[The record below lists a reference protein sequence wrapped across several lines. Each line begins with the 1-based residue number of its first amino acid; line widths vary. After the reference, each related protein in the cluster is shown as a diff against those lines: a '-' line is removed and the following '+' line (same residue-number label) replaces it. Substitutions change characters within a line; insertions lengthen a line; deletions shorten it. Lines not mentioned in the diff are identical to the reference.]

1 MRLSELRKQVLTHRE
16 LLLSLPFV
24 NEINLANPHEYDH
37 SHSSSAGS
45 GWLRASV
52 FGAMDGLVSNV
63 GLIAGIAAAGAS
75 PGIVAITGISG
86 LIAGAISMAL
96 GEYTSVRT
104 QNEQLQVEV
113 ETERNALHR
122 NPVGEEAE
130 LSTMFES
137 LGMLPDTARDAA
149 SQVHANTEQALKV
162 HLAHELGLSPDEQP
176 SPRVAAFASLI
187 SFSIGAIIPV
197 LPFLFGFGTLWW
209 ALLFGGIGLLV
220 AGFAAAKFTD
230 RNPFAGAG
238 RQLLFGGIAVAATYG
253 IGSLLGVS
261 ALG

>member
-1 MRLSELRKQVLTHRE
+1 M
-16 LLLSLPFV
+16 

-37 SHSSSAGS
+37 THASSAGS
-45 GWLRASV
+45 SWLRASV

-75 PGIVAITGISG
+75 PGIVAITGVSG

-113 ETERNALHR
+113 QTERDALQR
-122 NPVGEEAE
+122 NPEGEEAE
-130 LSTMFES
+130 LATMFVS
-137 LGMLPDTARDAA
+137 LGMHQATARDAA

-162 HLAHELGLSPDEQP
+162 HLAHELGLRPDEQP
-176 SPRVAAFASLI
+176 SPMVAAVASFI
-187 SFSIGAIIPV
+187 SFSVGAIIPV
-197 LPFLFGFGTLWW
+197 LPFLLGFGTLWW
-209 ALLFGGIGLLV
+209 GLLFGGVGLLA

-238 RQLLFGGIAVAATYG
+238 RQLLFGGIAVAATYA
-253 IGSLLGVS
+253 IGKLLGVS

>member
-1 MRLSELRKQVLTHRE
+1 M
-16 LLLSLPFV
+16 

-37 SHSSSAGS
+37 THSSSAGS
-45 GWLRASV
+45 GWLRAAV

-63 GLIAGIAAAGAS
+63 GLIAGIAAAGAA
-75 PGIVAITGISG
+75 PGIVAITGVSG

-104 QNEQLQVEV
+104 QNEQLRVEV
-113 ETERNALHR
+113 ETERDALQR

-137 LGMLPDTARDAA
+137 LGMLPETARDAA
-149 SQVHANTEQALKV
+149 APVHANTEQALRV

-176 SPRVAAFASLI
+176 SPRVAALASLA
-187 SFSIGAIIPV
+187 SFSVGAIIPV
-197 LPFLFGFGTLWW
+197 LPFLLGFGTLWW
-209 ALLFGGIGLLV
+209 GLLFGAVGLLA

-238 RQLLFGGIAVAATYG
+238 RQLLFGSIAVAVTYV
-253 IGSLLGVS
+253 IGKLLGVS